1 MVRVLLMTNVKSKIE
16 ELDRAISDLSIFKTK
31 LLAEQAEI
39 EAAELK
45 TRMDRYKTL
54 ECHFKRPV
62 VEKAEAKR
70 QRKAL
75 KRQRDAD
82 RQR

>member
-1 MVRVLLMTNVKSKIE
+1 MLER
-16 ELDRAISDLSIFKTK
+16 LSPEAEAQY
-31 LLAEQAEI
+31 LAELR
-39 EAAELK
+39 AAA
-45 TRMDRYKTL
+45 DAQ
-54 ECHFKRPV
+54 RPV

>member
-1 MVRVLLMTNVKSKIE
+1 MLVLCRDRVAQGGLMLE
-16 ELDRAISDLSIFKTK
+16 RLSPEAEAQY
-31 LLAEQAEI
+31 LAELR
-39 EAAELK
+39 AAA
-45 TRMDRYKTL
+45 DAQ
-54 ECHFKRPV
+54 RPV

-82 RQR
+82 RQRGILGCPRNTCL

>member
-1 MVRVLLMTNVKSKIE
+1 MVWLLLGGLMLVRLSPE
-16 ELDRAISDLSIFKTK
+16 EEAQY
-31 LLAEQAEI
+31 LAELH
-39 EAAELK
+39 AA
-45 TRMDRYKTL
+45 DDAQ
-54 ECHFKRPV
+54 RPV

-82 RQR
+82 RQRRMLECPRNTCP

>member
-1 MVRVLLMTNVKSKIE
+1 MLVRLSPE
-16 ELDRAISDLSIFKTK
+16 EEAQY
-31 LLAEQAEI
+31 LAELR
-39 EAAELK
+39 AAA
-45 TRMDRYKTL
+45 DAQ
-54 ECHFKRPV
+54 RPV

-82 RQR
+82 RQRRMLECPRNTCP

>member
-1 MVRVLLMTNVKSKIE
+1 MLER
-16 ELDRAISDLSIFKTK
+16 LSPEAEAQY
-31 LLAEQAEI
+31 LAELR
-39 EAAELK
+39 AAA
-45 TRMDRYKTL
+45 DAQ
-54 ECHFKRPV
+54 RPV

-82 RQR
+82 RQRRILGCPRNTCL